1 MNVARSSRA
10 RGNCIAWCPI
20 RLVVCPRAGS
30 FPRRYNPGDGRT
42 RPHAALRLKGEG
54 AYLVDVDG
62 QRFLDLNN
70 NFTTLIHG
78 HGYAPA
84 LEAVAR
90 LLRDGTCFSNPTAHE
105 IDLAELLVER
115 IPTVQQ
121 IRFVN
126 TGTEAVMFA
135 IKAARAFTGRPCIA
149 KIEGAYH
156 GAYDWA
162 EAGQGGTPSTWGSPE
177 APVAVPAYSGT
188 PASVADEVVILRFND
203 PESARQRIAAGL
215 IDWLVFLLDPMPS
228 RGGLIPPDPN
238 FIAAVVETA
247 RQYGILV
254 VCDEVLNLRS
264 KLSWRLR
271 PLWIEPDLIAAGK
284 IMGGGF
290 PVGAIGGSTRVMSVF
305 DGSAGRAK
313 SPKVAPSRKP
323 GLHGSGRVSMEAMT
337 ETGFTRLEAM
347 ADRLRTSL
355 TAAIER
361 HHAKYVVSGVASLFR
376 IHPKQI
382 TLPRGYREAH
392 ATAGEAASMKAM
404 SHFFRDDGV
413 VLPAGAS
420 RVPVDAMTGPI
431 STKLRTPL
439 TDSWRQSRPRGRHAN
454 EHFSQSNSDR
464 RETRGGSVK
473 LNRTGIELSGYRGEW
488 GRL

>member
-1 MNVARSSRA
+1 MLHEILGLADGASPGPQSSTLFA
-10 RGNCIAWCPI
+10 RGQAVFPDGTT
-20 RLVVCPRAGS
+20 RATVERDPTPR
-30 FPRRYNPGDGRT
+30 YV
-42 RPHAALRLKGEG
+42 LKGEG
-54 AYLVDVDG
+54 AYLIDVDG

-115 IPTVQQ
+115 IPAVEQ

-177 APVAVPAYSGT
+177 APVAVPAYTGT

-203 PESARQRIAAGL
+203 PEGARRRIAAAADRL
-215 IDWLVFLLDPMPS
+215 ACILLDPMPS
-228 RGGLIPPDPN
+228 RGGLIPPDPD
-238 FIAAVVETA
+238 FIAAVVDTA

-254 VCDEVLNLRS
+254 VCDEVLNLRQS
-264 KLSWRLR
+264 YRGASARYG
-271 PLWIEPDLIAAGK
+271 IEPDLIAAGK
-284 IMGGGF
+284 IIGGGF
-290 PVGAIGGSTRVMSVF
+290 PIGAIGGSSRVMSVF

-313 SPKVAPSRKP
+313 VAQGGTFSANPVSMVA
-323 GLHGSGRVSMEAMT
+323 GRVSMEAMT
-337 ETGFTRLEAM
+337 ETAFARIEAM
-347 ADRLRTSL
+347 GDRLRTSL
-355 TAAIER
+355 TTAIER
-361 HHAKYVVSGVASLFR
+361 HDARYVVSGVASLFR
-376 IHPKQI
+376 IHPKQ
-382 TLPRGYREAH
+382 TLPRDYREAH
-392 ATAGEAASMKAM
+392 ATADEAASMKAM
-404 SHFFRDDGV
+404 SRFFRDEGV
-413 VLPAGAS
+413 ILPAGAAACLS
-420 RVPVDAMTGPI
+420 TPMTDADIDKIANTFDRFLATALSEGEA
-431 STKLRTPL
+431 
-439 TDSWRQSRPRGRHAN
+439 RQ
-454 EHFSQSNSDR
+454 
-464 RETRGGSVK
+464 
-473 LNRTGIELSGYRGEW
+473 
-488 GRL
+488 